1 MFISRIPLN
10 KARYGARQL
19 IGSPYKLHAAVEC
32 SFPPDAVRKNDEGR
46 ILWRLDA
53 LTNDKGV
60 WLYVVS
66 PEKPDF
72 THIVEQ
78 AGWPMHEE
86 WETKNYAPLL
96 ERIAKGQQWH
106 FRLRANPVRKA
117 SEDRGRRHRAE
128 GIVGKIQ
135 GHVTVD
141 QQMQWLIDRSASHG
155 FRILDN
161 EAGQPDVIVKE
172 RHKEQFKRGNAIV
185 TLATAVFEGHLEV
198 TDADLFRGTLCH
210 GVGRAK
216 GFGCG
221 LLTVASETEN
231 RAE

>member
-32 SFPPDAVRKNDEGR
+32 SFPPNAVRKNDEGR

-53 LTNDKGV
+53 LMNDKGI

-96 ERIAKGQQWH
+96 ERIAKGQRWH
-106 FRLRANPVRKA
+106 FRLRANPARKA
-117 SEDRGRRHRAE
+117 SEDKGRRHRAD
-128 GIVGKIQ
+128 GIVGKIH
-135 GHVTVD
+135 GPVTVS
-141 QQMQWLIDRSASHG
+141 QHRQSLLARSASHG
-155 FRILDN
+155 FRILGN
-161 EAGQPDVIVKE
+161 ESGQPDVIVKE
-172 RHKEQFKRGNAIV
+172 RHKEQFKRGDATV
-185 TLATAVFEGHLEV
+185 TLVTAVFEGRLEV
-198 TDADLFRGTLCH
+198 TDADLFRETLCQ
-210 GVGRAK
+210 GIGRAK

-221 LLTVASETEN
+221 LLTVAPDVKN
-231 RAE
+231 RVE